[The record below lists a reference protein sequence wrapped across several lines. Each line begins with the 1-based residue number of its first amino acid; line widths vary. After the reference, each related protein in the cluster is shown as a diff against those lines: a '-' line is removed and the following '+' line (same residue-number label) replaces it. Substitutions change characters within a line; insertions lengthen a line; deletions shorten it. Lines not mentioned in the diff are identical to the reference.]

1 MSRIQARFEVV
12 RGGVPV
18 AELTA
23 GPNDAASVS
32 FSGDADIKLSFSGTF
47 DEIPPQVNFL
57 TDHLRPSLLIDGTEY
72 PLGEYV
78 ITTPQAE
85 KEGER
90 VRWQLTGYDL
100 TYLAQLSRL
109 EERLHFSKD
118 DPYRETIIALLG
130 EAGIP
135 RVELPQSDV
144 KLATDRE
151 DWEPG
156 TDRLTIVNTLL
167 AEMNYRSLYMDLDGT
182 VRARPWTAPSLQGV
196 QHVYESGKDSVLLP
210 SLSLGRDT
218 FDLPNVFIREVEN
231 PDLDK
236 TLRAV
241 AENKDADSP
250 ISIQNRGF
258 RVVDYEKV
266 DNVASQE
273 ERTGMVQNLL
283 VQSRFSNETVSY
295 ETGPQPTHGIWDVVL
310 LRHGED
316 KGIYE
321 ETAWE
326 LTLDHSST
334 MSHEGRRALWL

>member
-1 MSRIQARFEVV
+1 MRALKQPERMLENIAQRIQA
-12 RGGVPV
+12 GMG
-18 AELTA
+18 AH
-23 GPNDAASVS
+23 GPGHAASSARHQAPVS
-32 FSGDADIKLSFSGTF
+32 YT
-47 DEIPPQVNFL
+47 
-57 TDHLRPSLLIDGTEY
+57 HL
-72 PLGEYV
+72 
-78 ITTPQAE
+78 
-85 KEGER
+85 
-90 VRWQLTGYDL
+90 
-100 TYLAQLSRL
+100 
-109 EERLHFSKD
+109 
-118 DPYRETIIALLG
+118 
-130 EAGIP
+130 
-135 RVELPQSDV
+135 
-144 KLATDRE
+144 
-151 DWEPG
+151 
-156 TDRLTIVNTLL
+156 TDRLTIVNALL

-273 ERTGMVQNLL
+273 ELNGMVQNLL

-326 LTLDHSST
+326 LTLDHKMCIRDSSRRLCAAWRPPR
-334 MSHEGRRALWL
+334 GRISIPFCWPGPWPA